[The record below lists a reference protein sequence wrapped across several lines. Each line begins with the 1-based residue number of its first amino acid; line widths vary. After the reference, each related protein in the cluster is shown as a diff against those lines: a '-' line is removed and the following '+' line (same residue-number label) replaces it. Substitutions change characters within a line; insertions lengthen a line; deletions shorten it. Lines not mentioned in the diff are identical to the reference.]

1 MPLIL
6 HRQSLFLAV
15 ACWVALCAPAWA
27 AADLVLTNGH
37 VYTADAQSRW
47 AEAVAVKGGKIIYV
61 GSTAGAR
68 AKRGPNT
75 KEIDLAGRLLL
86 PGLFD
91 THNHTDGRA
100 EIMNWVQLG
109 GQYTTHTLD
118 TYRRI
123 ISEYR
128 ASHPGIKQLRGAGF
142 DGEILPAIGRS
153 QKRQPRELLDDIVS
167 DIPAYIESWTGHQAW
182 VNTKALELA
191 GINKDTPNPP
201 GVQAGIEHDPATG
214 EPNGILY
221 EAGAQN
227 LVIFKMPESEMT
239 VTQYHEGLLSFQRDV
254 AAPRGITGI
263 LIPTAKP
270 AEKFD
275 MALQQLSDEGQMT
288 LHVSA
293 AQWAD
298 EARGV
303 EQIPELVAGRA
314 RFHGGR
320 YFKFN
325 VIKILAPWKQDELNE
340 TVAALDKNGFQ
351 VYVHQTGPT
360 SNYASVLDAF
370 DYALKQ
376 NGARD
381 SRHTITHM
389 RAASAPLAAR
399 FKALNVRADADWNN
413 AKDWWTAPKAFIE
426 AGVPLTLSSDYPIF
440 EASPLAKIAEC
451 VKHGIPLEAL
461 IDSVTIRGAELEFIE
476 KETGSITAGKAA
488 DLIVLDKDLF
498 KVAAQEIPSAK
509 VLLTLFAGQELYRD
523 SSLQVR

>member
-1 MPLIL
+1 MPSIDL
-6 HRQSLFLAV
+6 RKSLFLALP
-15 ACWVALCAPAWA
+15 CWIALCGSAWA
-27 AADLVLTNGH
+27 GADLVLTNGH
-37 VYTADAQSRW
+37 VYTSDAKSRW
-47 AEAVAVKGGKIIYV
+47 AEAVAIQGGRIIYV
-61 GSTAGAR
+61 GSSAS
-68 AKRGPNT
+68 AKAKEGRNT
-75 KEIDLAGRLLL
+75 KEIDLGGRLLL

-100 EIMNWVQLG
+100 ELLNWVQLG
-109 GQYTTHTLD
+109 GQYTTHTLEA
-118 TYRRI
+118 YRQI

-128 ASHPGIKQLRGAGF
+128 AKHPGLKQLRGEGF

-153 QKRQPRELLDDIVS
+153 RKRQPRELLDDLVS

-182 VNTKALELA
+182 VNTKALQLA
-191 GINKDTPNPP
+191 GITKDTPNPP
-201 GVQAGIEHDPATG
+201 GVEASIDHDPATG
-214 EPNGILY
+214 EPNGILH

-239 VTQYHEGLLSFQRDV
+239 VAQYHEGLLSFQREV

-270 AEKFD
+270 AENFD
-275 MALQQLSDEGQMT
+275 TALQQLSDEGQMT

-303 EQIPELVAGRA
+303 EQVPELVAGRA

-325 VIKILAPWKQDELNE
+325 VIKVLAPWRQDELNE
-340 TVAALDKNGFQ
+340 TIAALDKQGFQ
-351 VYVHQTGPT
+351 VYVHQTGPA

-370 DYALKQ
+370 AHALKQ
-376 NGARD
+376 NGPRD

-389 RAASAPLAAR
+389 RATSAPLAAR

-426 AGVPLTLSSDYPIF
+426 TGVPLTLSSDYPIF
-440 EASPLAKIAEC
+440 DASPLAKIAEC
-451 VKHGIPLEAL
+451 AKNGIPLEAL

-476 KETGSITAGKAA
+476 KETGSITVGKAA
-488 DLIVLDKDLF
+488 DLVLFDKDLF
-498 KVAAQEIPSAK
+498 KSTPEEIANDK
-509 VLLTLFAGQELYRD
+509 VLLTLFAGKELYRD
-523 SSLQVR
+523 PSF